1 MFRTACSHGDFA
13 FDFCDSLLRRSRPVA
28 VMIWRG
34 IYITLY
40 VFALPWV
47 LFRLW
52 WRGRAEPLY
61 RHDIAAR
68 FGRWEEAPEA
78 AGVWVHAVSVGE
90 TVAAVPLLR
99 GLEALA
105 PSAPR
110 ILTVTTAAGRER
122 ARDLLGDSVYVTWL
136 PFDLPFSLRAF
147 LRRARPRL
155 LVLIETELRPLLV
168 QECGRF
174 GVRIVLVNARLSER
188 SAAGYRRLGGLTR
201 DMLDGIELIAC
212 QDSGSAERF
221 LALGARPERVI
232 CPGNMKFDALVPGD
246 LSARMDRA
254 RERLGADD
262 GPLLIA
268 ASTHAGEEELLLAAL
283 LPLLR
288 RHPDWRLLIVPR
300 HAHRFDAVWRL
311 MERSPLACARLSDG
325 EVPAGSR
332 LLLGDV
338 MGELMALYGLA
349 DVAFLGGS
357 LLPGGGHNPVEPAW
371 HGLPLFTGPHVDN
384 FADVTERFVMAGALE
399 IVANADV
406 LAQAME
412 RVLDDDALWQRRGDA
427 AREVVEA
434 NRGALGAILAA
445 MRAL

>member
-1 MFRTACSHGDFA
+1 
-13 FDFCDSLLRRSRPVA
+13 
-28 VMIWRG
+28 MIWRAVYLMLHL
-34 IYITLY
+34 I
-40 VFALPWV
+40 ALPLV
-47 LFRLW
+47 LLRLW

-61 RHDIAAR
+61 RQDLPAR
-68 FGRWEEAPEA
+68 FGRWEGAPEA

-122 ARDLLGDSVYVTWL
+122 ARDLLGDSVYLTWL

-155 LVLIETELRPLLV
+155 LVLIETELWPLLIH
-168 QECGRF
+168 ECGRF

-188 SAAGYRRLGGLTR
+188 SAVGYRRLGGLTR
-201 DMLDGIELIAC
+201 GMLEGIDLIAC
-212 QDSGSAERF
+212 QDDGSAQRF
-221 LALGARPERVI
+221 LALGAPAGRVI
-232 CPGNMKFDALVPGD
+232 CPGNMKFDALVSGD
-246 LSARMDRA
+246 LSARMDMA
-254 RERLGADD
+254 RERLGTDD

-311 MERSPLACARLSDG
+311 MERSPLAAARLSRG
-325 EVPAGSR
+325 EAPDGSR

-338 MGELMALYGLA
+338 MGELIALYGIA

-357 LLPGGGHNPVEPAW
+357 LVPHGGHNPIEPAW
-371 HGLPLFTGPHVDN
+371 HGLPLFSGPHLSH
-384 FADVTERFVMAGALE
+384 FTDVAERFVEAGALE
-399 IVANADV
+399 VVADADE

-412 RVLDDDALWQRRGDA
+412 RVLDDDGLWQRRGDA
-427 AREVVEA
+427 ARRVVES

-445 MRAL
+445 IRAL

>member
-1 MFRTACSHGDFA
+1 
-13 FDFCDSLLRRSRPVA
+13 
-28 VMIWRG
+28 MIWRA
-34 IYITLY
+34 LY
-40 VFALPWV
+40 EVLHLLALPLV
-47 LFRLW
+47 LLRLW

-61 RHDIAAR
+61 RHDVAAR
-68 FGRWEEAPEA
+68 FGRWDGAPEA

-122 ARDLLGDSVYVTWL
+122 AMDLLGDSVYLSWL

-155 LVLIETELRPLLV
+155 LVLIETELWPLLIH
-168 QECGRF
+168 ECGRF
-174 GVRIVLVNARLSER
+174 GVRVVLVNARLSAR
-188 SAAGYRRLGGLTR
+188 SAAGYRWLGGLTR
-201 DMLDGIELIAC
+201 DMLEGIDLIAC
-212 QDSGSAERF
+212 QDSASAQRF
-221 LALGARPERVI
+221 LTLGARPERVL
-232 CPGNMKFDALVPGD
+232 CTGNMKFDALLPGD

-268 ASTHAGEEELLLAAL
+268 ASTHAGEEEQLLAAGV
-283 LPLLR
+283 PLLR

-311 MERSPLACARLSDG
+311 MEQAPLAAARLSNG

-338 MGELMALYGLA
+338 MGELIALYGLA

-357 LLPGGGHNPVEPAW
+357 LVAHGGHNPIEPAW
-371 HGLPLFTGPHVDN
+371 HGLPLFSGPHLEN
-384 FADVTERFVMAGALE
+384 FADVAERFIASGALE
-399 IVANADV
+399 VVADADEW
-406 LAQAME
+406 AQALE
-412 RVLDDDALWQRRGDA
+412 RVLGDDELWQQRSDA
-427 AREVVEA
+427 ARSVVEA
-434 NRGALGAILAA
+434 NRGALGSILAA

>member
-1 MFRTACSHGDFA
+1 
-13 FDFCDSLLRRSRPVA
+13 
-28 VMIWRG
+28 MIWRAV
-34 IYITLY
+34 YVTLH
-40 VFALPWV
+40 FLALP
-47 LFRLW
+47 LLLLRLG

-61 RHDIAAR
+61 HQDIAAR
-68 FGRWEEAPEA
+68 FGRWDGAPEA

-122 ARDLLGDSVYVTWL
+122 AEDLLGDSVYLTWL

-155 LVLIETELRPLLV
+155 LVLIETELWPLLIH
-168 QECGRF
+168 ECGRF
-174 GVRIVLVNARLSER
+174 GVRVVLVNARLSER
-188 SAAGYRRLGGLTR
+188 SAAGYQRLGGLTR
-201 DMLDGIELIAC
+201 SMLDGIDLIAC

-221 LALGARPERVI
+221 LALGARPGRVI
-232 CPGNMKFDALVPGD
+232 CPGNMKFDALLPGD

-268 ASTHAGEEELLLAAL
+268 ASTHAGEEELLLVAL

-288 RHPDWRLLIVPR
+288 RHPDWRVLIVPR
-300 HAHRFDAVWRL
+300 HAHRFGAVWRL
-311 MERSPLACARLSDG
+311 MERSPLAAARLSDG

-332 LLLGDV
+332 LLLGDL
-338 MGELMALYGLA
+338 MGELIALYGLA

-357 LLPGGGHNPVEPAW
+357 LVPHGGHNPIEPAW
-371 HGLPLFTGPHVDN
+371 HGLPLFSGPHLNN
-384 FADVTERFVMAGALE
+384 FADVAERFVAAGALE
-399 IVANADV
+399 VVANADE
-406 LAQAME
+406 LARAME
-412 RVLDDDALWQRRGDA
+412 RVLEDDDLWQQRGDA
-427 AREVVEA
+427 AREVVEV
-434 NRGALGAILAA
+434 NRGALGTILAA
-445 MRAL
+445 IRAL

>member
-1 MFRTACSHGDFA
+1 
-13 FDFCDSLLRRSRPVA
+13 
-28 VMIWRG
+28 MIWRAA
-34 IYITLY
+34 YVTLHLL
-40 VFALPWV
+40 ALPV
-47 LFRLW
+47 LLVRLW

-61 RHDIAAR
+61 RHDLPAR
-68 FGRWEEAPEA
+68 FGRWAGAPEA

-122 ARDLLGDSVYVTWL
+122 AQDLLGDSVYLTWL

-147 LRRARPRL
+147 LRRAQPRL
-155 LVLIETELRPLLV
+155 LVLIETELWPLLIR
-168 QECGRF
+168 ECGRF
-174 GVRIVLVNARLSER
+174 GVRVVLVNARLSER
-188 SAAGYRRLGGLTR
+188 SAAGYRRLGTLTR
-201 DMLDGIELIAC
+201 GMLEGIDLIAC
-212 QDSGSAERF
+212 QDTASAERF
-221 LALGARPERVI
+221 RALGARPERVI

-262 GPLLIA
+262 GPLLVA
-268 ASTHAGEEELLLAAL
+268 ASTHAGEEERLLAAL
-283 LPLLR
+283 VPLLR

-311 MERSPLACARLSDG
+311 MERAPLASARLSAG

-332 LLLGDV
+332 LLLGDL
-338 MGELMALYGLA
+338 MGELIALYGLA

-357 LLPGGGHNPVEPAW
+357 LLPHGGHNPIEPAW
-371 HGLPLFTGPHVDN
+371 HGLPLFSGPHLDN
-384 FADVTERFVMAGALE
+384 FADVAERFTAAGALE
-399 IVANADV
+399 VVADADE
-406 LAQAME
+406 LAVAME
-412 RVLDDDALWQRRGDA
+412 RVLDDDELWQQRGDA
-427 AREVVEA
+427 ARQVVET

-445 MRAL
+445 MRAM

>member
-1 MFRTACSHGDFA
+1 
-13 FDFCDSLLRRSRPVA
+13 
-28 VMIWRG
+28 MIWRAA
-34 IYITLY
+34 YVTLHLL
-40 VFALPWV
+40 ALPV
-47 LFRLW
+47 LLVRLW

-61 RHDIAAR
+61 RHDLPAR
-68 FGRWEEAPEA
+68 FGRWEGAPEA

-122 ARDLLGDSVYVTWL
+122 AQDLLGDSVYLTWL

-147 LRRARPRL
+147 LRRAQPRL
-155 LVLIETELRPLLV
+155 LVLIETELWPLLIR
-168 QECGRF
+168 ECGRF
-174 GVRIVLVNARLSER
+174 GVRVVLVNARLSER
-188 SAAGYRRLGGLTR
+188 SAAGYRRLGALTR
-201 DMLDGIELIAC
+201 GMLEGIDLIAC
-212 QDSGSAERF
+212 QDTASAERF
-221 LALGARPERVI
+221 RALGARPERVI

-268 ASTHAGEEELLLAAL
+268 ASTHAGEEERLLAAFV
-283 LPLLR
+283 PLLR

-311 MERSPLACARLSDG
+311 MERAPLASARLSDG

-332 LLLGDV
+332 LLLGDL
-338 MGELMALYGLA
+338 MGELIALYGLA

-357 LLPGGGHNPVEPAW
+357 LLPHGGHNPIEPAW
-371 HGLPLFTGPHVDN
+371 HGLPLFSGPHLDN
-384 FADVTERFVMAGALE
+384 FTDVAERFTAAGALE
-399 IVANADV
+399 VVADADE
-406 LAQAME
+406 LAVAME
-412 RVLDDDALWQRRGDA
+412 RVLDDDELWQQRGDA
-427 AREVVEA
+427 ARQVVEA
-434 NRGALGAILAA
+434 NRGALGAILAS